1 MWTIIKCV
9 LLLSVAVA
17 AHGYVLGPRDVV
29 FHLFTRSNPQVSEP
43 LLPSEGSIA
52 TSSFQRTRRTIF
64 TIHNYGEGVGGNFNA
79 FVIRAHLLAEDVNVI
94 AIDWS
99 PAASFYS
106 YALAN
111 MPQLGRVIASFI
123 DLLDSRFGYSPDNI
137 RIAGLGLGAHAAGIA
152 ARNINGNIP
161 HIVALDPSLV
171 GWTHHPEILSKDD
184 ASVVEVIHT
193 SAGAEGYDKP
203 LGDLDFYPNGGTFMA
218 GCGTNSTCSHIYS
231 YVYYAESLTTELE
244 NGKKF
249 VGTACDS
256 YENAI
261 NLACQGERGVIFG
274 GSAVK
279 RTENPRVSQP
289 LMPNNVNLLSRSNYK
304 SIRRTIVLI
313 HGWMNSATSNFNSVL
328 LRALLAA
335 EDVNVIVVDWSSGSN
350 SLQYREVNANAISS
364 GSAVAQ
370 FINWLNQNTGS
381 VLAQY
386 HIIGHGVGG
395 HQAGIVGS
403 LNLPV
408 HGYITGLDPA
418 LIGWVNNIYRFRPS
432 DALYS
437 EVIHTNYG
445 VFGYLADL
453 AKVDF
458 YPNGGISMPGCDSN
472 GCDHERGFQYLA
484 ESIASGGFRGR
495 ECMNYYAAVLRMCNG
510 PRQLQMGG
518 LEPKTGASG
527 VYFLETNAQP
537 PFSQG

>member
-1 MWTIIKCV
+1 MLKLISVVSICV
-9 LLLSVAVA
+9 GICSALHLDPASRGADDLRYQYAPDSNGKIHLV
-17 AHGYVLGPRDVV
+17 DVRQPIWGLKNV
-29 FHLFTRSNPQVSEP
+29 MRYNPLRSNVYHLFTR
-43 LLPSEGSIA
+43 
-52 TSSFQRTRRTIF
+52 
-64 TIHNYGEGVGGNFNA
+64 
-79 FVIRAHLLAEDVNVI
+79 
-94 AIDWS
+94 
-99 PAASFYS
+99 
-106 YALAN
+106 
-111 MPQLGRVIASFI
+111 
-123 DLLDSRFGYSPDNI
+123 
-137 RIAGLGLGAHAAGIA
+137 
-152 ARNINGNIP
+152 
-161 HIVALDPSLV
+161 
-171 GWTHHPEILSKDD
+171 
-184 ASVVEVIHT
+184 
-193 SAGAEGYDKP
+193 
-203 LGDLDFYPNGGTFMA
+203 
-218 GCGTNSTCSHIYS
+218 
-231 YVYYAESLTTELE
+231 
-244 NGKKF
+244 
-249 VGTACDS
+249 
-256 YENAI
+256 
-261 NLACQGERGVIFG
+261 
-274 GSAVK
+274 
-279 RTENPRVSQP
+279 ENPRVSQP

-395 HQAGIVGS
+395 HQAGIVGRN
-403 LNLPV
+403 LNGQVP
-408 HGYITGLDPA
+408 YITGLDPA